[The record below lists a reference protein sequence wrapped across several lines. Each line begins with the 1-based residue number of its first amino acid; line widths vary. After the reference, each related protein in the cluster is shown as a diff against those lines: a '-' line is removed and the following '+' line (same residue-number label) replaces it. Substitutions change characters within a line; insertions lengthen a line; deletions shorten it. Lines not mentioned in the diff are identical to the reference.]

1 MGLFIYLAIMI
12 DVIVV
17 TLSDYFKQKQI
28 ILLYLYFIQDL
39 TIWFAWL
46 FIMCQFFH
54 EDNIRLV
61 GKFGLL
67 LKKHWSILVILPY
80 FVMTILIQFINC
92 LQFNFEQ
99 QQQQQPSYSIA
110 FLLAQIVQRLL
121 AIVYYFLLNQNITF
135 SLNDKKPISSII
147 DDNGHNY
154 VDIITNNK

>member
-46 FIMCQFFH
+46 SIMCQFFH
-54 EDNIRLV
+54 EDNIRMI

-67 LKKHWSILVILPY
+67 LKKHWSIFAILPY
-80 FVMTILIQFINC
+80 FLMTILIQIISC
-92 LQFNFEQ
+92 LQLNLEQ
-99 QQQQQPSYSIA
+99 QSYSIA

-121 AIVYYFLLNQNITF
+121 AIVYYFLLNKNII
-135 SLNDKKPISSII
+135 LNINIKKPLSSMN
-147 DDNGHNY
+147 DNE
-154 VDIITNNK
+154 